1 MKKDKLYSLLIPPM
15 LTIKEAMQKLG
26 ETQEKILF
34 VVDDINK
41 LLGTVNDGD
50 IRRGLIR
57 GLSFTDRVDN
67 IMHRDFLFVYK
78 GVQKIEEAAKHLMA
92 EKKIEQ
98 IPVINK
104 DGIIV
109 DVILWTDVL
118 EAKKNLLPVES
129 RQNQVVI
136 MAGGKGTRLDPFTR
150 IFPKPL
156 IPIGNKPVIEH
167 IMTSF
172 YRYGFYRFIYTLN
185 YKKEYLKIFLK
196 ENAFKYVIDW

>member
-1 MKKDKLYSLLIPPM
+1 M

-78 GVQKIEEAAKHLMA
+78 G
-92 EKKIEQ
+92 
-98 IPVINK
+98 
-104 DGIIV
+104 
-109 DVILWTDVL
+109 
-118 EAKKNLLPVES
+118 
-129 RQNQVVI
+129 
-136 MAGGKGTRLDPFTR
+136 
-150 IFPKPL
+150 
-156 IPIGNKPVIEH
+156 
-167 IMTSF
+167 
-172 YRYGFYRFIYTLN
+172 
-185 YKKEYLKIFLK
+185 
-196 ENAFKYVIDW
+196 